1 MDCGVAI
8 NGMVNGI
15 PNSNPNKKP
24 GAAKKRGRV
33 LVSVRL

>member
-1 MDCGVAI
+1 MDCAVAI

-33 LVSVRL
+33 LVTVRL